1 MSDPTGNGSVAGNG
15 SEPASAGADQGPP
28 EVEQALGGL
37 PGGAPGDP
45 VEVAREFLDAVT
57 WGDHNKVWE
66 CFGLEARTAVLKV
79 ASNRGMDDGLS
90 ARLRDGTAS
99 TAERDEFLA
108 DLVNGLRSDL
118 AGNDLDS
125 LAFELDPEPQE
136 PGRARVMVNCP
147 IPPPMGGYL
156 PAASVELADEAGEWK
171 VVRLLPQTSK

>member
-1 MSDPTGNGSVAGNG
+1 MSDPIGNGSVAGNG
-15 SEPASAGADQGPP
+15 SAPAPEAAGQTPSGAG
-28 EVEQALGGL
+28 
-37 PGGAPGDP
+37 PGGAAGDP
-45 VEVAREFLDAVT
+45 VEVARTFLDAVT

-79 ASNRGMDDGLS
+79 ASNRGMDEGLS

-118 AGNDLDS
+118 AGNDLDT
-125 LAFELDPEPQE
+125 LEFELDPEPQE
-136 PGRARVMVNCP
+136 PGRARVVVNCP
-147 IPPPMGGYL
+147 IPPPMGGFL

-171 VVRLLPQTSK
+171 VVRLLPQASK